1 MKNDER
7 GAVWENTIAM
17 LDTRIPM
24 VFLSATIYNS
34 VEFASWITYITGKIV
49 HAVYTEYRPVPL

>member
-7 GAVWENTIAM
+7 GSVWENTIAM

-34 VEFASWITYITGKIV
+34 VEFASWISNITNKIV

>member
-1 MKNDER
+1 MKNDES
-7 GAVWENTIAM
+7 GSVGENTIAM

-34 VEFASWITYITGKIV
+34 VEFASWISSITNKIV